1 MKISKEI
8 LGWVSYD
15 FANSAFTTVIVTVVY
30 SVYFKTVVVGQEGL
44 GDYLWGLSMSISML
58 IVALSSPI
66 LGAIADASHSK
77 KKFLLVYCYTSVI
90 FTAMLFFIGENAI
103 LPGMLF
109 FIIANIGFEGGNVFY
124 NAFLPE
130 IVSQQDI
137 GKVSGLGWGIGY
149 LGGLSALVVALPFIE
164 NHTALV
170 FPLTAFF
177 FGIFA
182 IPIFLWVKDRKE
194 PGPKMS
200 AQNQK
205 TNYIKAG
212 YRQLALTFKHIRR
225 FKELAKFLLAFFVYN
240 DGIKTVIAFAAIY
253 GAQEFGMTGT
263 QLIVY
268 FIIANISSFFGAL
281 VFGYVSDKLG
291 AKRTISITL
300 FLWIGV
306 VIWAFLCP
314 TVTQFYGVG
323 FLAGLAIGSSQA
335 TSRTMMAVLSPRDKY
350 AEFFG
355 FYAVSGKAAAIIGP
369 FLYGLIV
376 LWVGSQRLAILS
388 ILAFFIGGLVLLQT
402 VNEKQ
407 GIRAAQDYDKA
418 MATSSYAK

>member
-1 MKISKEI
+1 MKLSKEI

-15 FANSAFTTVIVTVVY
+15 FANSSFTTVIVTVAY

-44 GDYLWGLSMSISML
+44 GDYLWGLAMSISML

-77 KKFLLVYCYTSVI
+77 KKFLLAYCYTSVI
-90 FTAMLFFIGENAI
+90 FTAILFFIGKNAI

-130 IVSQQDI
+130 IASQQDI

-149 LGGLSALVVALPFIE
+149 LGGLIALVIALPFIE
-164 NHTALV
+164 TATTLV
-170 FPLTAFF
+170 FPLTALF
-177 FGIFA
+177 FGVFA
-182 IPIFLWVKDRKE
+182 IPVFIWVKERRTRA
-194 PGPKMS
+194 PQIF
-200 AQNQK
+200 AQNGK

-212 YRQLALTFKHIRR
+212 YRQLAHTFKHIRN
-225 FKELAKFLLAFFVYN
+225 FKELAKFLLAFFLYN
-240 DGIKTVIAFAAIY
+240 DGIKTVIAFAAIF

-268 FIIANISSFFGAL
+268 FIIANVSSFFGAI
-281 VFGYVSDKLG
+281 VFGYVTDKLG
-291 AKRTISITL
+291 PKRTISITL
-300 FLWIGV
+300 LLWIGV
-306 VIWAFLCP
+306 IIWAFLCP
-314 TVTQFYGVG
+314 TVNQFYGVG

-335 TSRTMMAVLSPRDKY
+335 TSRTMMAILSPRDKY

-388 ILAFFIGGLVLLQT
+388 ILAFFVAGFILLQT
-402 VNEKQ
+402 VNERQ
-407 GIRAAQDYDKA
+407 GIKAAQAYDKA
-418 MATSSYAK
+418 MAVDSYAE